1 MVEEGVIG
9 MAEPQERERASVLAN
24 RRFLVLW
31 LAQIFSQIGQNAILF
46 TLLVLVLNKTN
57 STTDTSILV
66 LSYVVPSVLF
76 GMVAG
81 VLVDRWRK
89 RSVLIATNAVR
100 CGAAIAFLLGSDHVW
115 LLYVINLGFST
126 VSQFFTT
133 AEVSTVPFVVP
144 KRQLIAANSL
154 VSLAWTASQFAG
166 MVFLAPIFLKT
177 YGSDALFIATA
188 VLFLVAAVLTRLL
201 PQIEKDGDLDA
212 AQQEAFLKTAPAELR
227 RALRL
232 IRADRASSLAM
243 VQLTLSSS
251 LVLLFA
257 VLVPRFMREVLQ
269 IRADDAVYVF
279 APTGVGALLGLRLL
293 PWLAGKVGKDR
304 LVAMGL
310 IGLAVCLV
318 GMGFVE
324 SMADLLGRTE
334 SLNPFGRERLGGL
347 SLLVAL
353 AMLIAGPLGLSY
365 AMVNAPAQTVLHER
379 APPEMRGRVFGAQL
393 ALASVVAIVPL
404 LLVGAVVDLYGVSIV
419 LLSIAAVV
427 AVVAAVSVL
436 LTRSEEGLVVEG
448 QGVARVDAPHVP
460 LADNRRTRDATAG
473 SIDRTEGLG

>member
-1 MVEEGVIG
+1 MAGELAAQMVT
-9 MAEPQERERASVLAN
+9 PQEREKAPVLAN
-24 RRFLVLW
+24 RQFLVLW
-31 LAQIFSQIGQNAILF
+31 LAQLFSQIGQNAILF
-46 TLLVLVLNKTN
+46 TLLIIVLNKTH
-57 STTDTSILV
+57 STTSTSVLV

-89 RSVLIATNAVR
+89 RSVLIVTNAVR
-100 CGAAIAFLLGSDHVW
+100 CGAALAFLFGSDHVW
-115 LLYVINLGFST
+115 SLYMINIGFST

-133 AEVSTVPFVVP
+133 AEVCTVPFIVP

-154 VSLAWTASQFAG
+154 VSLAWTMSQFAG
-166 MVFLAPIFLKT
+166 MVFVAPIFLKAF
-177 YGSDALFIATA
+177 GSD
-188 VLFLVAAVLTRLL
+188 VLFVTTALLFAAAAALTRLL
-201 PQIEKDGDLDA
+201 PQIENGSDREA
-212 AQQEAFLKTAPAELR
+212 AQQEAFLKAAPSELAG
-227 RALRL
+227 ALRL
-232 IRADRASSLAM
+232 LRADRASGLAM

-257 VLVPRFMREVLQ
+257 VLVPRFMQEVLA

-279 APTGVGALLGLRLL
+279 FPTGVGALLGLRLL
-293 PWLAGKVGKDR
+293 PWLAGKIGKDR
-304 LVAMGL
+304 LVALGL

-318 GMGFVE
+318 GLGFVE
-324 SMADLLGRTE
+324 SIAELLERTK
-334 SLNPFGRERLGGL
+334 SFNPFGRERLGGL

-353 AMLIAGPLGLSY
+353 SMLIAGPLGLTY

-404 LLVGAVVDLYGVSIV
+404 LLVGAVVDLYGVSLV

-427 AVVAAVSVL
+427 AIVAAVSVF
-436 LTRSEEGLVVEG
+436 LTRRSDGRAVEAVS
-448 QGVARVDAPHVP
+448 VARVDAPHVP
-460 LADNRRTRDATAG
+460 LAGDMPAGDGIAG
-473 SIDRTEGLG
+473 SIDRIQGLD

>member
-1 MVEEGVIG
+1 MVEEGVLG
-9 MAEPQERERASVLAN
+9 MAEPQERERVSLLAN

-31 LAQIFSQIGQNAILF
+31 LAQLFSQIGQNAILF

-57 STTDTSILV
+57 SSTDTSILV

-89 RSVLIATNAVR
+89 RSVLIATNVVR

-115 LLYVINLGFST
+115 SLYLINLGFST
-126 VSQFFTT
+126 VSQFFMT

-154 VSLAWTASQFAG
+154 VSLAWTTSQFTG
-166 MVFLAPIFLKT
+166 MVFLAPIFLKIF
-177 YGSDALFIATA
+177 GPDALFMTTA
-188 VLFLVAAVLTRLL
+188 GLFLIAAILTRLL
-201 PQIEKDGDLDA
+201 PQVEKDGDLDA
-212 AQQEAFLKTAPAELR
+212 AQQEAFVKAAPAELR

-257 VLVPRFMREVLQ
+257 VLVPRFMLEVLQ
-269 IRADDAVYVF
+269 IRADDAVFVF
-279 APTGVGALLGLRLL
+279 APTGVGAVLGLRLL

-304 LVAMGL
+304 LVAFGL
-310 IGLAVCLV
+310 VGLALCLV

-353 AMLIAGPLGLSY
+353 AMLFAGPLGLSY

-419 LLSIAAVV
+419 LLAIAAVV
-427 AVVAAVSVL
+427 AVVAAVSFI
-436 LTRSEEGLVVEG
+436 LTRSEEGPVVEG
-448 QGVARVDAPHVP
+448 QAVARVDAPHVT
-460 LADNRRTRDATAG
+460 LADNRRTGDATAG

>member
-1 MVEEGVIG
+1 
-9 MAEPQERERASVLAN
+9 MADEAVAGTAELPEMEKRSVLAN
-24 RRFLVLW
+24 RQFFILW
-31 LAQIFSQIGQNAILF
+31 VAQLFSQIGQNAILF
-46 TLLVLVLNKTN
+46 TLLILVLNKTN

-89 RSVLIATNAVR
+89 RNVLIATNAIR
-100 CGAAIAFLLGSDHVW
+100 CGAAIAFLFGSDHVW
-115 LLYVINLGFST
+115 SLYVINLGFSA

-133 AEVSTVPFVVP
+133 AEVSAVPFIVP

-154 VSLAWTASQFAG
+154 VSFAWTASQFAG
-166 MVFLAPIFLKT
+166 MVFLAPIFLKAF
-177 YGSDALFIATA
+177 GSD
-188 VLFLVAAVLTRLL
+188 VLFVVMALLFAAAAALTRML

-212 AQQEAFLKTAPAELR
+212 TQQETFFKAAPSELAG
-227 RALRL
+227 ALRL
-232 IRADRASSLAM
+232 VRSDRASSLAM
-243 VQLTLSSS
+243 AQLTLSSS

-257 VLVPRFMREVLQ
+257 VLVPRFMREVLE

-279 APTGVGALLGLRLL
+279 FPTGVGALLGLRLL
-293 PWLAGKVGKDR
+293 PWLAGKIGKDR
-304 LVAMGL
+304 LVAFGL

-318 GMGFVE
+318 GLGFVQSIAE
-324 SMADLLGRTE
+324 LLERTE

-353 AMLIAGPLGLSY
+353 AMLIAGPLGLTY

-404 LLVGAVVDLYGVSIV
+404 LLVGAVVDLYGVSLV
-419 LLSIAAVV
+419 LLAIAAVV
-427 AVVAAVSVL
+427 AVVAAVSVF
-436 LTRSEEGLVVEG
+436 LTKKENGLAVDG
-448 QGVARVDAPHVP
+448 QSVARVDAPHVP
-460 LADNRRTRDATAG
+460 PADNRRKVDATAG

>member
-1 MVEEGVIG
+1 MAEEGVMGI
-9 MAEPQERERASVLAN
+9 AEPQERQRASVLAN

-31 LAQIFSQIGQNAILF
+31 LAQLCSQIGQNAILF

-57 STTDTSILV
+57 SSTDTSILV

-115 LLYVINLGFST
+115 SLYVINLGFST
-126 VSQFFTT
+126 VSQFFMT
-133 AEVSTVPFVVP
+133 AEVSAVPFVVP
-144 KRQLIAANSL
+144 RRQLIAANSL

-177 YGSDALFIATA
+177 YGSNALFIATA

-201 PQIEKDGDLDA
+201 PQIEKDGDLGVS
-212 AQQEAFLKTAPAELR
+212 QQETFLKAAPAELR
-227 RALRL
+227 QALRL
-232 IRADRASSLAM
+232 LHADRASGLAM

-257 VLVPRFMREVLQ
+257 VLVPRFMLEVLR

-279 APTGVGALLGLRLL
+279 APTGIGAVLGLRLL

-304 LVAMGL
+304 LVALGL
-310 IGLAVCLV
+310 TGIAVCLV

-324 SMADLLGRTE
+324 SIADLLGRTE
-334 SLNPFGRERLGGL
+334 SLNPFGPERLGGL

-353 AMLIAGPLGLSY
+353 AMLFAGPLGLSY

-393 ALASVVAIVPL
+393 ALASLVAIIPL

-427 AVVAAVSVL
+427 AVAAAVSVL
-436 LTRSEEGLVVEG
+436 LTRSGEGLVVEG
-448 QGVARVDAPHVP
+448 QGVVLVDAPVLTRLGNKRP
-460 LADNRRTRDATAG
+460 RDAGAG
-473 SIDRTEGLG
+473 SIDSKRGVR